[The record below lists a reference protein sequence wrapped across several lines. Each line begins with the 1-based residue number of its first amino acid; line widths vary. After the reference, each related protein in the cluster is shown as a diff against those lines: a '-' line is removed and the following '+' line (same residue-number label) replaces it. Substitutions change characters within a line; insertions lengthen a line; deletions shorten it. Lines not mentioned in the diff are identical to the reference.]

1 MADLP
6 DLESLWDHQ
15 DPARTEARM
24 RQLVPR
30 AEQAGDRA
38 YLASLLTQIAR
49 TQGLGGD
56 FLGGHA
62 TLNEAEAMAG
72 GTSEPRVRVM
82 LERGRLHNSS
92 GDPAAARVHFTQAW
106 QAARAEREEA
116 LAVDAAHMLAI
127 VSEGDEAFQW
137 NTTALELAEGSAN
150 PRARR
155 WRASLYNNLGWTYH
169 DRGDFES
176 ARACFESA
184 VPLREAAGDARE
196 LRIARW
202 CVARSLRSL
211 GRVEEA
217 LRQQR
222 DLVDASQ
229 AEGLGPDGYV
239 SEEIGECL
247 QLLGRQAEARPHFAE
262 AFRLLSSDSGLAAA
276 EPERLSR
283 LRELAGAG

>member
-1 MADLP
+1 MAELP
-6 DLESLWDHQ
+6 DLDSLWDYQ

-24 RQLVPR
+24 RELMAQAKR
-30 AEQAGDRA
+30 AGDRA
-38 YLASLLTQIAR
+38 YLAALLTQIAR
-49 TQGLGGD
+49 AQGLRGN
-56 FLGGHA
+56 FEGGHA
-62 TLNEAEAMAG
+62 TLDQAEPMAA
-72 GTSEPRVRVM
+72 GTTAPRIRLM
-82 LERGRLHNSS
+82 LERGRLHNSA
-92 GDPAAARVHFTQAW
+92 GDPAAARVHFAQAW
-106 QAARAEREEA
+106 QTGRDSMEDA

-127 VSEGDEAFQW
+127 VSQGEEALQW
-137 NTTALELAEGSAN
+137 NTTALELAESSAD

-155 WRASLYNNLGWTYH
+155 WRAPLLNNLGWAYL

-176 ARACFESA
+176 ARACFQRA

-222 DLVDASQ
+222 DLLETSQ
-229 AEGLGPDGYV
+229 AQPDGYV

-262 AFRLLSSDSGLAAA
+262 AFRLLSGDSGLAKT

-283 LRELAGAG
+283 LRELAGSG

>member
-1 MADLP
+1 MTDLP
-6 DLESLWDHQ
+6 ELDSLWDYQ

-24 RQLVPR
+24 RELVPQATR
-30 AEQAGDRA
+30 AGDRA

-49 TQGLGGD
+49 AQGLQSN
-56 FLGGHA
+56 FESGHA
-62 TLNEAEAMAG
+62 TLNQAESMAAG
-72 GTSEPRVRVM
+72 STGPRVRLM

-92 GDPAAARVHFTQAW
+92 GDPAAARVHFAEAW
-106 QAARAEREEA
+106 GAARRSDEDA

-127 VSEGDEAFQW
+127 ISEGDEAFQW
-137 NTTALELAEGSAN
+137 NTTALELAESSAD
-150 PRARR
+150 PKAGR
-155 WRASLYNNLGWTYH
+155 WRASLLNNLGWTHH

-176 ARACFESA
+176 ARGCFEKA

-202 CVARSLRSL
+202 CAARSLRSL

-222 DLVDASQ
+222 DLLEISL
-229 AEGLGPDGYV
+229 AEGLEPDGYV

-247 QLLGRQAEARPHFAE
+247 QILGRHAEARPHFAE
-262 AFRLLSSDSGLAAA
+262 AYRLLSSDSGLAKT

-283 LRELAGAG
+283 LRELAEAG

>member
-1 MADLP
+1 MAEMP
-6 DLESLWDHQ
+6 DLDSLWDYQ
-15 DPARTEARM
+15 DPAHTEARM
-24 RQLVPR
+24 RELIPQ
-30 AEQAGDRA
+30 AERTGDRA
-38 YLASLLTQIAR
+38 YLASLFTQIAR
-49 TQGLGGD
+49 AQGLQGNFD
-56 FLGGHA
+56 GGHA
-62 TLNEAEAMAG
+62 TLNRAEPMAV
-72 GTSEPRVRVM
+72 GTSAPRVRMM

-92 GDPAAARVHFTQAW
+92 GDPAAARVHFAQAW

-137 NTTALELAEGSAN
+137 NTTALELAESSAD

-155 WRASLYNNLGWTYH
+155 WRASLLNNLGWTYH

-176 ARACFESA
+176 ARACFERA

-211 GRVEEA
+211 GRLEEA

-222 DLVDASQ
+222 DLLDASQ
-229 AEGLGPDGYV
+229 AEGLEPDGFV

-262 AFRLLSSDSGLAAA
+262 AFRLLSADSGFAKT

-283 LRELAGAG
+283 LRQLAGTG

>member
-1 MADLP
+1 MAELP
-6 DLESLWDHQ
+6 DLDSLWDYQ

-24 RQLVPR
+24 RELIPE
-30 AEQAGDRA
+30 AERAGDRA
-38 YLASLLTQIAR
+38 YLAALLTQIAR
-49 TQGLGGD
+49 AQGLRGN
-56 FLGGHA
+56 FEAGHT
-62 TLNEAEAMAG
+62 TLDQAEPMAAG
-72 GTSEPRVRVM
+72 STAPQVRVM
-82 LERGRLHNSS
+82 LERGRLHNSA
-92 GDPAAARVHFTQAW
+92 GDPAAARFHFAQAW
-106 QAARAEREEA
+106 QTARDSGEEA

-127 VSEGDEAFQW
+127 VSEAEEAFQW
-137 NTTALELAEGSAN
+137 NTTALELAESSAD

-155 WRASLYNNLGWTYH
+155 WRASLLNNLGWTYH

-176 ARACFESA
+176 ARACFERA
-184 VPLREAAGDARE
+184 VPLREAAGDVRE

-222 DLVDASQ
+222 DLLETSQ
-229 AEGLGPDGYV
+229 EEGLEPDGYV

-247 QLLGRQAEARPHFAE
+247 QLLGRKAEARPHFA
-262 AFRLLSSDSGLAAA
+262 AAYRLLSSDSGLAKT
-276 EPERLSR
+276 EPERCSR